1 MTIARRTIL
10 IFIAILLVLYIAIQT
25 DYVQNKL
32 VHYATGKLSKALGTE
47 VRIRQVSISLFNKLN
62 LEGMLVRDQ
71 KKDTILYAG
80 QLKVRMTDWFFLRN
94 KAVLKY
100 VGLEDA
106 VVKLQR
112 TDSVWN
118 YQFIADYFASPSPKP
133 KDTTGGLELDLKK
146 IDLKNVHFLN
156 NDLWTGDILDARVA
170 SLVLDADKIDLKN
183 KRFNISSV
191 VLNKPQVTIYSL
203 VPLRPPHL
211 KRKAPAVPDTG
222 LYYNAGWI
230 DLNVQR
236 MQLINGG
243 LNIEGNLEKPYPGF
257 DGSHIRLSKLSGSI
271 NRFHFQKDTLT
282 ALVHLSAKDRS
293 GLELKKL
300 KANFRLTPQIMEL
313 ANLDLQTN
321 KSRLTNY
328 YAMKF
333 NNFNEDFAEY
343 VDSVVMVARF
353 NYSNVHSDDIAFF
366 APELKSWKKEA
377 ILTGNFIGTVTDFK
391 VTGFNARIG
400 TTTAVN
406 GTLAMKGLPEI
417 DKTIISFNNGS
428 VQTNVYDLSVFVP
441 ALGKLEQPNLAA
453 LGQILYR
460 GSYNGTIHRFRTSGI
475 LSTKLGGL
483 KADIS
488 MKLPAY
494 GEPVYDGNIEAIRF
508 NAGKFLSVDEL
519 GAVDFK
525 GKVTGS
531 SFNINRLK
539 TQLNGIASSIEYN
552 NYKYTNITANGT
564 VQKKYFNGELE
575 INDPNLGFTA
585 DVEVDFSKEE
595 PLFNI
600 VGDLSNSNL
609 QALNF
614 LKEKIQV
621 VGLLDVNFTG
631 SNIDKFIGTA
641 KFLNAEIRSSET
653 NVRFDSLNLTSDY
666 SDSLKT
672 LHVGSNDFNA
682 TVKGRFSIMELPASF
697 QAFLYNY
704 YPAYIKPLKSTP
716 RNQQFTFSINT
727 GYFEPYIRLFE
738 KNVSGF
744 NDVMLNGSINTSNNK
759 LGVDAYIPYGRYK
772 NYSGIGFSLTGNGNF
787 DSLAVSSTIKSIELG
802 DSMRLPN
809 SVIHITSRKDHS
821 VVAINTSAS
830 NALNEASLNADVYT
844 LDDGVKVQF
853 RPSSFV
859 LNNKAWHIEKSGFI
873 EIRKKLLNAQN
884 VKFTQGFQE
893 ITVEPGRLNGVG
905 NYNNLVVKLKN
916 LILGDITSL
925 FMKNPRLE
933 GLTTGSVNLYN
944 FFDDFSADAELKTEE
959 FSIDEDSVGV
969 VFVNAGYRSSSG
981 LIPFKVISPNSGYN
995 FTADG
1000 SYNLKDST
1008 GKSFTTTIELNRSRI
1023 GIVEQFLK
1031 GLFSDLSGE
1040 ATGALTIS
1048 GDPNAPD
1055 LLGNIEL
1062 RKGGLK
1068 VDYTQVYYTIDSAL
1082 IRFQEDGINFGRF
1095 TIYDQYKNKG
1105 TVAGKLY
1112 EKNFKNMVFDFDLST
1127 DKLLLIDTKATDN
1140 QQFYGRAIGKASMSF
1155 KGPETGCKMVITA
1168 ESNDSSHIT
1177 IPNSVSRESGAADF
1191 IVFKQYGTEMEQIKP
1206 KSNFNLSVDLD
1217 VTANNKVQIDVI
1229 LDELTGDVI
1238 KAVGNGRL
1246 RIKAGTI
1253 DPLTIKGRYNI
1264 ERGKYDFNFQS
1275 LLKKPFDLMPN
1286 AGNYIEWNGDPYK
1299 AELSVDALY
1308 TAERVSLSDL
1318 IGKNSFSGL
1327 VKGYRGDVLV
1337 IASLRNQLSKP
1348 DIKFRLDF
1356 PQGSPIKN
1364 DNEFAQF
1371 LTRIQKDENEMLK
1384 QVSFLIVFNSF
1395 APPGETSITTGSNPY
1410 SFSSI
1415 GINSLSQ
1422 ILTKEVNKAVSN
1434 LLYKITR
1441 DKSLR
1446 FDLGASLYSSSS
1458 IFGTDGTSV
1467 QANSNRLDRS
1477 RVNFKVGRSFFN
1489 NNVTVTFGGDL
1500 DFNLGNSSSV
1510 QSGNFQWLPDLNI
1523 EIILSQDRKLRAIIF
1538 SKNSL
1543 DISGANFGRR
1553 NRQGASISFRQ
1564 DFESLFGAKQEPI
1577 EVSKPETDST
1587 RKQ

>member
-1 MTIARRTIL
+1 MIIV
-10 IFIAILLVLYIAIQT
+10 AILLVVYIAIQT
-25 DYVQNKL
+25 DYVQNLL
-32 VHYATGKLSKALGTE
+32 VQYATGRLSKSLGTE
-47 VRIRQVSISLFNKLN
+47 VRINNVSISLFNKLN
-62 LEGMLVRDQ
+62 MEGTLVRDR
-71 KKDTILYAG
+71 KKDTLLYAG
-80 QLKVRMTDWFFLRN
+80 QLKVRITDWFFLKD

-100 VGLEDA
+100 IGLEDA

-118 YQFIADYFASPSPKP
+118 YQFIADYFASPDPKP
-133 KDTTGGLELDLKK
+133 KDTTGGLDLDLKK
-146 IDLKNVHFLN
+146 IDLKNIHFLK
-156 NDLWTGDILDARVA
+156 NDRWTGDIIDARMA
-170 SLVLDADKIDLKN
+170 SMVLDADKMDLRN
-183 KRFNISSV
+183 SVFNISSV
-191 VLNKPQVTIYSL
+191 VLNKPQVTLYSL
-203 VPLRPPHL
+203 VPLRPAHL
-211 KRKAPAVPDTG
+211 KKKTPPTADTG
-222 LYYNAGWI
+222 LYYNAGDI
-230 DLNVQR
+230 ALKVQR
-236 MQLINGG
+236 IQLINGG
-243 LNIEGNLEKPYPGF
+243 LNIEGNLEKPLPGF
-257 DGSHIRLSKLSGSI
+257 DGSHIRLSQLSGSI
-271 NRFHFQKDTLT
+271 NRFRFQQDTLS
-282 ALVHLSAKDRS
+282 ALVHLTAKDRC

-300 KANFRLTPQIMEL
+300 KANFKLTPQIMEL

-333 NNFNEDFAEY
+333 NNFNEDFGEY
-343 VDSVVMVARF
+343 TDSVTMVARF
-353 NYSNVHSDDIAFF
+353 NHSKVSSDDIAYF

-377 ILTGNFIGTVTDFK
+377 IISGNFTGTVADFT
-391 VTGFNARIG
+391 VTGFNARVG
-400 TTTAVN
+400 NTTSVT
-406 GTLAMKGLPEI
+406 GTLAMKGLPDI
-417 DKTIISFNNGS
+417 DQTMIRFNNGS
-428 VQTNVYDLSVFVP
+428 LNTNANDLSVFVP
-441 ALGKLEQPNLAA
+441 ALGRLEQPNLAA
-453 LGQILYR
+453 LGQVLYR
-460 GSYNGTIHRFRTSGI
+460 GNYNGTIHNFRTAGV

-483 KADIS
+483 RADIS
-488 MKLPAY
+488 MKLPNY
-494 GEPVYDGNIEAIRF
+494 GEPVYAGNLEAIRF
-508 NAGKFLSVDEL
+508 NAGKFLSVDGL
-519 GAVDFK
+519 GLVDFK
-525 GKVTGS
+525 GKITGS

-539 TQLNGIASSIEYN
+539 TQLNGTASAIEYN
-552 NYKYTNITANGT
+552 NYRYTNIIANGT
-564 VQKKYFNGELE
+564 IQKKYFNGELE

-585 DVEVDFSKEE
+585 DVEVDFSKEV

-600 VGDLSNSNL
+600 VGDLSKSDL

-621 VGLLDVNFTG
+621 VGLLDANFTG
-631 SNIDKFIGTA
+631 SNIDQFTGTA
-641 KFLNAEIRSSET
+641 KFLNGEIRSNET
-653 NVRFDSLNLTSDY
+653 TVRFDSLNLTSTY
-666 SDSLKT
+666 SDSVKT
-672 LHVGSNDFNA
+672 LHIGSNDFNA
-682 TVKGRFSIMELPASF
+682 TVKGRFSIMELPSSF

-704 YPAYIKPLKSTP
+704 YPAYIKPLKATP
-716 RNQQFTFSINT
+716 RNQQFTFAANSL
-727 GYFEPYIRLFE
+727 YFEPYIKLFV
-738 KNVSGF
+738 KNISGF
-744 NDVMLNGSINTSNNK
+744 NDVMVNGSIDTRNNK
-759 LGVDAYIPYGRYK
+759 LGVEAYVPYGRYK
-772 NYSGIGFSLTGNGNF
+772 NYSAVGFSLTGNGNF

-809 SVIHITSRKDHS
+809 SVINITSRKDHS
-821 VVAINTSAS
+821 VVAIKTSAS

-859 LNNKAWHIEKSGFI
+859 LNNKPWHIEKSGSI

-893 ITVEPGRLNGVG
+893 ITVEPGRLNGIG

-925 FMKNPRLE
+925 FIKKPRLE

-959 FSIDEDSVGV
+959 FSIDQDSVGV
-969 VFVNAGYRSSSG
+969 VFINAGYRSSTG

-995 FTADG
+995 FSADG
-1000 SYNLKDST
+1000 SYNLKDTT

-1031 GLFSDLSGE
+1031 GLFSNLSGE

-1048 GDPNAPD
+1048 GDLKEPD
-1055 LLGNIEL
+1055 LSGNIEL

-1068 VDYTQVYYTIDSAL
+1068 VDYTQVYYTIDSAM

-1095 TIYDQYKNKG
+1095 AIYDQYKNKG
-1105 TVAGKLY
+1105 SVAGKLY

-1140 QQFYGRAIGKASMSF
+1140 QQFYGKAIGKASMSF

-1177 IPNSVSRESGAADF
+1177 IPNSESRESGSADF
-1191 IVFKQYGTEMEQIKP
+1191 IVFKEYGTEMEQIKA

-1217 VTANNKVQIDVI
+1217 ITANNKVQIDVI

-1299 AELSVDALY
+1299 AELNVDALY
-1308 TAERVSLSDL
+1308 TAERVSLADL
-1318 IGKNSFSGL
+1318 IGKNTFSGL
-1327 VKGYRGDVLV
+1327 VKGYRGDVYV

-1348 DIKFRLDF
+1348 DITFRLDF

-1371 LTRIQKDENEMLK
+1371 LARIQKDDNEMLK

-1523 EIILSQDRKLRAIIF
+1523 EIVLSKDRKLRAIIF

-1553 NRQGASISFRQ
+1553 NRQGASISYRQ
-1564 DFESLFGAKQEPI
+1564 DFESLFGTRQEPI
-1577 EVSKPETDST
+1577 ELTTPVADST
-1587 RKQ
+1587 KKE